1 MVLHVSY
8 TPTEAGQH
16 ATGGQQN
23 AIRDCGINGNGRL
36 TESSSDAPPSPYVT
50 FTDDPAAAAE
60 DIAADVAELL
70 DKPVRFYT
78 AADLAKLDK
87 PAFRIVVDYHA
98 AQRLRAERRV

>member
-1 MVLHVSY
+1 MPAN
-8 TPTEAGQH
+8 PT
-16 ATGGQQN
+16 TTV
-23 AIRDCGINGNGRL
+23 IYL
-36 TESSSDAPPSPYVT
+36 
-50 FTDDPAAAAE
+50 DDPAAAAA

-87 PAFRIVVDYHA
+87 PAFRIVVDHIA

>member
-1 MVLHVSY
+1 MV
-8 TPTEAGQH
+8 
-16 ATGGQQN
+16 TGGLRN
-23 AIRDCGINGNGRL
+23 L
-36 TESSSDAPPSPYVT
+36 HPDAPSSPYVT
-50 FTDDPAAAAE
+50 FTDDPAAAAA

-98 AQRLRAERRV
+98 AQRLRAERLV

>member
-1 MVLHVSY
+1 MIDRHGASLQVTAEEHAPACLTKATQDCKLYCDNETVS
-8 TPTEAGQH
+8 PG
-16 ATGGQQN
+16 
-23 AIRDCGINGNGRL
+23 
-36 TESSSDAPPSPYVT
+36 YVT

>member
-1 MVLHVSY
+1 MPSHNVSELPV
-8 TPTEAGQH
+8 TAAQH
-16 ATGGQQN
+16 APAALTKSTQG
-23 AIRDCGINGNGRL
+23 CLTSGNL
-36 TESSSDAPPSPYVT
+36 APYVT